1 MVRKDFQDDRISNP
15 LGGELLSKL
24 VRGFSLGSGGIKTQL
39 KSEQHTSWSLGSGL
53 QKKEAE
59 S

>member
-24 VRGFSLGSGGIKTQL
+24 VRGFSLGSGRYKDP
-39 KSEQHTSWSLGSGL
+39 
-53 QKKEAE
+53 A
-59 S
+59 